1 MRRWQGAPINF
12 FYLTKS
18 VVVCRAALLQAP
30 GFLNGCYVMH
40 QIQCG
45 MGSSATATIVVRN
58 DGVVTPNA
66 TNLRVAVALQEA
78 QRWY

>member
-1 MRRWQGAPINF
+1 
-12 FYLTKS
+12 
-18 VVVCRAALLQAP
+18 
-30 GFLNGCYVMH
+30 
-40 QIQCG
+40 